1 MKIKRSNFTIIEL
14 LTVIAIIAI
23 LAGLLMPAVQ
33 GAREKAK
40 AAACISN
47 QQQTIKFI
55 QSSMN
60 DNDQFFKSGNTDAT
74 AWGQQLYNKNYIQD
88 TKVLRCPSFIYKAS
102 GTDKKTDKDKV
113 MENELKQIYGAAHTS
128 NADGFDFRGTKYLT
142 VAKEFTTPENVTMK
156 VGTSIAPN
164 SLAIGGCSG
173 LAQDD
178 PLARMDFQSGSN
190 GAPYGIH
197 SKKVNIFF
205 LDGHAEPLNSNEI
218 QSKLYPDIQSSTEGA
233 YPITNLTKLPK
244 ISE

>member
-1 MKIKRSNFTIIEL
+1 MKTKRSNFTIIEL

-23 LAGLLMPAVQ
+23 LAGLIMPAVQ

-88 TKVLRCPSFIYKAS
+88 TKVLRCPSFIYTAS
-102 GTDKKTDKDKV
+102 RETAKDDV
-113 MENELKQIYGAAHTS
+113 MADELKQIYGAAHTS
-128 NADGFDFRGTKYLT
+128 NADGFDFRGTKCLT
-142 VAKEFTTPENVTMK
+142 TAQALTTPENVTIS

-164 SLAIGGCSG
+164 SLALGGCSG
-173 LAQDD
+173 LAQDN
-178 PLARMDFQSGSN
+178 PLARMDFQPGNN

-205 LDGHAEPLNSNEI
+205 LDGHAEPLNRNEI
-218 QSKLYPDIQSSTEGA
+218 QSKFYPDIQSSTEGA

>member
-1 MKIKRSNFTIIEL
+1 
-14 LTVIAIIAI
+14 
-23 LAGLLMPAVQ
+23 MPAVQ

-74 AWGQQLYNKNYIQD
+74 TWGQQLYNKNYIQD
-88 TKVLRCPSFIYKAS
+88 TKVLRCPSFIYEPPKA
-102 GTDKKTDKDKV
+102 KNETDKDKI
-113 MENELKQIYGAAHTS
+113 MEEELKQIYGAAYTS

-142 VAKEFTTPENVTMK
+142 VAQEFTTPENVKMK

-173 LAQDD
+173 LAQDN

-205 LDGHAEPLNSNEI
+205 LDGHAEPLNRNEI
-218 QSKLYPDIQSSTEGA
+218 QSKLYPDSTKGA

>member
-23 LAGLLMPAVQ
+23 LAGLLMPAFQ

-88 TKVLRCPSFIYKAS
+88 TKTLRCPSFIYKAPE
-102 GTDKKTDKDKV
+102 GADKNKV
-113 MENELKQIYGAAHTS
+113 MENELKQIYGAAYTS
-128 NADGFDFRGTKYLT
+128 NTDGFDFRGTKYLT
-142 VAKEFTTPENVTMK
+142 TTEKLETPDGVEIPK
-156 VGTSIAPN
+156 GTSIAPN
-164 SLAIGGCSG
+164 SLALGGCSG
-173 LAQDD
+173 LAQDS
-178 PLARMDFQSGSN
+178 PLARLDFKSGKN

-205 LDGHAEPLNSNEI
+205 LDGHVEPFNRNEI
-218 QSKLYPDIQSSTEGA
+218 QSKFYPDVQNGKEGA
-233 YPITNLTKLPK
+233 YLITNLEKLP
-244 ISE
+244 